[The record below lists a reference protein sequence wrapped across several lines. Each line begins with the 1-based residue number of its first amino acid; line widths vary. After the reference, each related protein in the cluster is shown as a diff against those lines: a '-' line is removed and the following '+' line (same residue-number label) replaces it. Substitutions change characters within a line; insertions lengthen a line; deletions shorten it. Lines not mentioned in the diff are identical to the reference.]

1 MDIKKTYDAII
12 IGSGIIG
19 CNIAFELAKRG
30 WKTINV
36 DRLPGA
42 GHGSTANSCAVI
54 RVHYSTLDGTA
65 MAYESFFYWDDWA
78 GYLETEDPGGMAK
91 FIKTGILVFKCQANE
106 FLEKTMSLLDK
117 LGISYEEWDF
127 ARVKKRFPILDEA
140 SYYPPRRPDDSAFGR
155 KNKNALPGA
164 VYYPAGGFIS
174 DPQLSTHNLQVAA
187 EAYGAEFLFNSQVT
201 AIHKERHQVSGV
213 SMADH
218 TRIKAPVVINA
229 AGPHSFII
237 NRLAGIEEG
246 MKIKTRALRHEV
258 IHIPAPSGFDFEAAG
273 CPSSDSDIGCYWR
286 PEVGNHIL
294 CGSEDPDCDPKDWI
308 DDPDVFNRDMTE
320 QAGAQAY
327 RLALRIPEIGI
338 PRNIKGVVDLYDV
351 TDDWIP
357 IYDKSDLPGFY
368 LAVGTSG
375 NQYKNAPMVGK
386 IMAELIEQCQN
397 GRDHDVDPIQ
407 FQLEHQDR
415 TIDLAF
421 YSRLREINT
430 ESSFSVLG

>member
-12 IGSGIIG
+12 IGAGIIG

-30 WKTINV
+30 WKTINI
-36 DRLPGA
+36 DKLSGA
-42 GHGSTANSCAVI
+42 GHGSTAASCAVI

-65 MAYESFFYWDDWA
+65 MAYESYFYWDDWA
-78 GYLETEDPGGMAK
+78 NYLEAEDPGGMAK
-91 FIKTGILVFKCQANE
+91 FIKTGIMVLKCQVNE
-106 FLEKTMSLLDK
+106 KLKKTMSLLDE

-127 ARVKKRFPILDEA
+127 DRVKKRFSILDGA
-140 SYYPPRRPDDSAFGR
+140 SYYPPQRPDDAAFGR
-155 KNKNALPGA
+155 KNKDALPGA

-174 DPQLSTHNLQVAA
+174 DPQLSTHNIQVAA
-187 EAYGAEFLFNSQVT
+187 EAYGAKFLFNSQVT
-201 AIHKERHQVSGV
+201 AIHKERHQVSGITV
-213 SMADH
+213 ADG
-218 TRIKAPVVINA
+218 TRINAPVVINA
-229 AGPHSFII
+229 AGPHSFVI
-237 NRLAGIEEG
+237 NRLAGIEDG

-258 IHIPAPSGFDFEAAG
+258 IHLPAPSGFDFEAVG

-320 QAGAQAY
+320 QARAQAY

-338 PRNIKGVVDLYDV
+338 PRNIKGIVDLYDV

-386 IMAELIEQCQN
+386 ILAELIEQCQN
-397 GRDHDVDPIQ
+397 GRDHDADPIQ
-407 FQLEHQDR
+407 FHLEHQDR
-415 TIDLAF
+415 TINLAF
-421 YSRLREINT
+421 YSRLREINM